1 MIECLGTAHEE
12 NEEKV
17 VAYQNGRQRRQ
28 LHIRAALEQRLAA
41 APKVD
46 DAIATLVHA
55 HLEAGDDEHGVS
67 HVGDACSAIH
77 HATNDQAPVDVHHGE
92 GGGRADEVR

>member
-1 MIECLGTAHEE
+1 MIGCSGTAHEE

-17 VAYQNGRQRRQ
+17 VTYQNGRQRRQ
-28 LHIRAALEQRLAA
+28 LHISAPLEQRLAA
-41 APKVD
+41 APEVD

-55 HLEAGDDEHGVS
+55 HLKAGDDEHRVT

-77 HATNDQAPVDVHHGE
+77 DATNDQAPIDVNHGE
-92 GGGRADEVR
+92 GGGRAGEVR